1 MKKNTFRLGVISS
14 AIFFISVFMKVL
26 HWPGA
31 QILMAAAALIFVFGY
46 STMLY
51 IDKNKLTTSN
61 FQKTVNIISMLA
73 MMIVMVCFIFKAM
86 HWCGAN
92 IAIYVGHL
100 CLLILIPILF
110 IQGSEET
117 DPVRKLNAY
126 NSAILLVFL
135 TGFSFFIWLV
145 TSAQ

>member
-1 MKKNTFRLGVISS
+1 MKKSTFSLGLISS
-14 AIFFISVFMKVL
+14 ALFFVSVFMKFL

-31 QILMAAAALIFVFGY
+31 HTLMVVAAAIFVLGY

-51 IDKNKLTTSN
+51 IDKNKLATTS
-61 FQKTVNIISMLA
+61 FQKTVNVISMSA

-100 CLLILIPILF
+100 CLLILIPVLF

-117 DPVRKLNAY
+117 DPVRKLNAF
-126 NSAILLVFL
+126 NSAIMLVFL

-145 TSAQ
+145 MGAR

>member
-1 MKKNTFRLGVISS
+1 MKKSTFSLGLISS
-14 AIFFISVFMKVL
+14 SLFFVSVFMKFL

-31 QILMAAAALIFVFGY
+31 YTLMVAAAAIFVLGY

-51 IDKNKLTTSN
+51 LDKNKLATTS
-61 FQKTVNIISMLA
+61 FQKTVNVISMLA

-100 CLLILIPILF
+100 CLLILIPVLF

-117 DPVRKLNAY
+117 DTVRKLNAF
-126 NSAILLVFL
+126 NSAIMLVFL

-145 TSAQ
+145 MGAR